1 MKSPTDQFALYKF
14 PCHKI
19 TNIAP
24 VKELVVERVDTKEE
38 YEDKKYENVDTWLV
52 VERVDRSGQDV
63 GRLLWPAWEILSP
76 IPPMRRRRKMRISCL
91 EWLVAIARSRCSLL

>member
-1 MKSPTDQFALYKF
+1 MQSPTDQFTLYKF

-38 YEDKKYENVDTWLV
+38 YEDNKYEK
-52 VERVDRSGQDV
+52 
-63 GRLLWPAWEILSP
+63 I
-76 IPPMRRRRKMRISCL
+76 
-91 EWLVAIARSRCSLL
+91 